1 MERFQFNENEFPY
14 GTLQQFGLT
23 QEMIEDLPT
32 RVLNDLYDGRRS
44 PLLPIQVEDENQEVV
59 CSRAR
64 FSLVRKDSG
73 DVDVLFYP
81 ELQEADLSQFDEQQR
96 AKLEAGKSIIAII
109 ENKEGKRVP
118 SFVQIDPETKQVLSA
133 PTQVIGRNLQ
143 VATDAVN
150 LSAAE
155 LNSLQKGDVV
165 MFTREDGQPISMGID
180 LNERS
185 GIRFTPGDVQMWSEQ
200 RKRDWDK
207 YTFGVYGCWVMG
219 DDGNLSYVNEDDYTD
234 EMWNEQKKAGLRAFT
249 HQR

>member
-81 ELQEADLSQFDEQQR
+81 ELQEADLHQFDEQQR
-96 AKLEAGKSIIAII
+96 AKLEAGKSIIATI

-185 GIRFTPGDVQMWSEQ
+185 GIRFTPGDEQMWSEQ

>member
-81 ELQEADLSQFDEQQR
+81 ELQEADLSQFDEQER
-96 AKLEAGKSIIAII
+96 AKLEAGKSIVAII

>member
-1 MERFQFNENEFPY
+1 MERFQVNENEFPY

>member
-81 ELQEADLSQFDEQQR
+81 ELQEADLSQFDEQER